1 MQKFLFGAVLAAALG
16 AAHIAAAQTTA
27 EATLGQA
34 ATRMQQ
40 SCVATGFSVSECAC
54 MTGFY
59 SGRLQADE
67 FHLLAVLNGFV
78 GPDGQV
84 QDMPAAQ
91 RALLAEASRLGV
103 NDQRFQQ
110 IMQRF
115 SEMPRDGAYADRV
128 CVPLR

>member
-1 MQKFLFGAVLAAALG
+1 MHKFLFGAVLAAALG
-16 AAHIAAAQTTA
+16 AAHLAAAQTSA
-27 EATLGQA
+27 QATMGQA

-40 SCVATGFSVSECAC
+40 SCVAKGFSPTECAC

-67 FHLLAVLNGFV
+67 FHLLAVLNEFV
-78 GPDGQV
+78 GVDGQV
-84 QDMPAAQ
+84 SDMPAAQ
-91 RALLAEASRLGV
+91 RALVAEAARLGA
-103 NDQRFQQ
+103 DELRFQQ

-115 SEMPRDGAYADRV
+115 SEMPRDGAEADRV